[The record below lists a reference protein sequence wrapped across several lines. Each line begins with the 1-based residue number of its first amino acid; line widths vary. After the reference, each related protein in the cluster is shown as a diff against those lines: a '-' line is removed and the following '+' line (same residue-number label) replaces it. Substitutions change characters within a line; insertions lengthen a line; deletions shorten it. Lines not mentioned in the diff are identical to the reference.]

1 MTDLFISMG
10 HDISVKNL
18 GSGLFKCRE
27 LAPDEVA
34 KVIAETRAGGG
45 EISGYYKF
53 DSDLSDDCM
62 KQFDEL
68 RLAFEAITG
77 TRLTRNDFMSEPD
90 EDGDQF
96 PNLNYMISVDET
108 GRMLV
113 VGYFIEFIPP
123 SNMSQKAWKE
133 SFVVARDHMDFYLI
147 EQVI

>member
-18 GSGLFKCRE
+18 GSGSFRCRE
-27 LAPDEVA
+27 LASDEVA
-34 KVIAETRAGGG
+34 KVIAETRASGG

-68 RLAFEAITG
+68 LLAFEAITG

-96 PNLNYMISVDET
+96 PNLNYMTAVDET
-108 GRMLV
+108 CRMLV
-113 VGYFIEFIPP
+113 VGYFFQFNPP
-123 SNMSQKAWKE
+123 SNMSSKAWKE
-133 SFVVARDHMDFYLI
+133 SFIVARDHMEFNLI
-147 EQVI
+147 EQVP

>member
-10 HDISVKNL
+10 HDISVQNL
-18 GSGLFKCRE
+18 GHGSFRCRE

-68 RLAFEAITG
+68 LLAFEAITG
-77 TRLTRNDFMSEPD
+77 TRLTRNDFMSEPAKMAI
-90 EDGDQF
+90 
-96 PNLNYMISVDET
+96 NYPIST
-108 GRMLV
+108 
-113 VGYFIEFIPP
+113 I
-123 SNMSQKAWKE
+123 
-133 SFVVARDHMDFYLI
+133 
-147 EQVI
+147 